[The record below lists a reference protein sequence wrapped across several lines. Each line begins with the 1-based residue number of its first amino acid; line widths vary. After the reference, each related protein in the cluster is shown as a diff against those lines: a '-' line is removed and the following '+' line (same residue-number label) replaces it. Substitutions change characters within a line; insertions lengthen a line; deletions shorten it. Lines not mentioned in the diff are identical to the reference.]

1 MGGAGLSI
9 DSRGGWMEGSP
20 SFLSDV
26 RELDAWSKD
35 LPPSSYSDPDDGRES
50 MPECIVIRLSPL
62 NGLSVWKGWR
72 ILLRKGRNTW
82 KGLDEPK
89 GRAMNESTG
98 LPSPI
103 SGGGGWELIKLSKL
117 LGDGLSGVKGSMVTS
132 SVNDGIL
139 SCSVKRKKRKWSLS
153 NSQTFKLSNDNPFS
167 STYLSLGSMHNMY
180 YKDSNYHQKV
190 KNFRVACVGV
200 DMKKVIDSV
209 ERDMKEVAENL
220 DDNVH
225 FEP

>member
-1 MGGAGLSI
+1 
-9 DSRGGWMEGSP
+9 MEGSP
-20 SFLSDV
+20 SFLSASDV
-26 RELDAWSKD
+26 REFDAWSKD
-35 LPPSSYSDPDDGRES
+35 LPPESYSDPDDGKES
-50 MPECIVIRLSPL
+50 MLPEECIVIRLSPL

-82 KGLDEPK
+82 KGLGEPK

-103 SGGGGWELIKLSKL
+103 SGGGAGWELIKLSKL
-117 LGDGLSGVKGSMVTS
+117 LEDGLSGVKGSMVTS

-139 SCSVKRKKRKWSLS
+139 SCSVRRKRRKWLHQTFQLS
-153 NSQTFKLSNDNPFS
+153 NINPFS
-167 STYLSLGSMHNMY
+167 STYLGSMHNMY

-190 KNFRVACVGV
+190 TNFRMVCVGV

-209 ERDMKEVAENL
+209 ERDMREIAENL